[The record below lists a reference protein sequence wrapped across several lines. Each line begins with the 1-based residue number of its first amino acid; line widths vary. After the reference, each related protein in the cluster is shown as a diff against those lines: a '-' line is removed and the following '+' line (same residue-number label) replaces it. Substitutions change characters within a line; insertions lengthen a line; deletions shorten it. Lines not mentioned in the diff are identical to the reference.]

1 MTEKEWGVTPRPA
14 SAKAG
19 SITFAVK
26 NLGHLKHEFLVL
38 RPKTPAAKLK
48 TKGPQAVVVGQ
59 VGKIATFA
67 PGQTRTLTL
76 KLTPGHY
83 VLLCNLPAHY
93 KAGQHADFTVR

>member
-1 MTEKEWGVTPRPA
+1 MLTDA
-14 SAKAG
+14 STNASVKG
-19 SITFAVK
+19 DGDKVNTFV
-26 NLGHLKHEFLVL
+26 
-38 RPKTPAAKLK
+38 P
-48 TKGPQAVVVGQ
+48 
-59 VGKIATFA
+59 